1 MVEAVMLIGLK
12 QDWSLRAVLATSESD
27 SVTDTVGA
35 ATSRRSLVD
44 AERWPTLP
52 LISNLN
58 IPGCVYSIK
67 SNGFVEGIQLRS
79 WGQRSSVTEETL
91 SSSE

>member
-1 MVEAVMLIGLK
+1 MVEAVMLIGLL

-27 SVTDTVGA
+27 STRDTVGA

-52 LISNLN
+52 LISNLK
-58 IPGCVYSIK
+58 IPGCMS
-67 SNGFVEGIQLRS
+67 
-79 WGQRSSVTEETL
+79 
-91 SSSE
+91 

>member
-1 MVEAVMLIGLK
+1 MVEAVMLIGLL

-27 SVTDTVGA
+27 SARDTVGA

-52 LISNLN
+52 LISNLK
-58 IPGCVYSIK
+58 IPGCMS
-67 SNGFVEGIQLRS
+67 
-79 WGQRSSVTEETL
+79 
-91 SSSE
+91 